1 MTEITTVKAEK
12 EDLELHVELCA
23 QRYSFLESK
32 IEGLTAKVDNLKEVI
47 QGYKTSL
54 SAVIITA
61 AGTVVTAII
70 GLMATILMKF

>member
-1 MTEITTVKAEK
+1 MTEIVTVKAEK

-23 QRYSFLESK
+23 QRYTFLESK
-32 IEGLTAKVDNLKEVI
+32 VEALTAKVDSLKEVI

-54 SAVIITA
+54 STVIITA

-70 GLMATILMKF
+70 GLIATIIMKF

>member
-23 QRYSFLESK
+23 QRYTFLESK
-32 IEGLTAKVDNLKEVI
+32 VEALTAKVDSLRDVI

-54 SAVIITA
+54 SSVIIGA

-70 GLMATILMKF
+70 GLIATIIMKF